1 MKAQA
6 FIFVALVL
14 VSSVLAE
21 EHMMSREETK
31 EVAHNE
37 PKGDEP
43 MHPTTFGR
51 WFGGYGG
58 EPSTGGAGGGTDGGA
73 GGGATDGGAAGG
85 GTTGGDGG
93 ASGDGAG
100 GYSAGFSHG
109 GVYGGG
115 QVCKLGCCSKSYGYS
130 HGGGGY
136 YGCTCCRTAAEAKA
150 YKENQAKA
158 ETKN

>member
-6 FIFVALVL
+6 VIFVALVL

-21 EHMMSREETK
+21 EHMMSPHETK
-31 EVAHNE
+31 EVARNE
-37 PKGDEP
+37 IKGDEP
-43 MHPTTFGR
+43 RHPSTFVGSL
-51 WFGGYGG
+51 GGYGG
-58 EPSTGGAGGGTDGGA
+58 EPSTGGAGGANDGA
-73 GGGATDGGAAGG
+73 

-93 ASGDGAG
+93 SRGNGG
-100 GYSAGFSHG
+100 RGYSAGFSHG

-115 QVCKLGCCSKSYGYS
+115 QVCKLGCCSESHGYS

-136 YGCTCCRTAAEAKA
+136 YGCTCCRTVAEAKA